1 MEAVSRRRRE
11 LQESAG
17 FDLGK
22 VRTPLVIMLA
32 FWAIG
37 ILGYVWGRPFYLLNF
52 GYIGSAIGVGIGLYG
67 VLPRPR
73 KVFGRK
79 LTQFLVGG
87 YMVGLLGLLARE
99 NMQLSGFFFY
109 LLTGFFAGAVIHYL
123 VAKIFGPFLF
133 GRGWCGWACWTAMIL
148 DLLPFSRSRGRLPG
162 KWGHFRYLMFAM
174 TLGLVLTLLFLLHYR
189 VEFNSVEELYW
200 LLAGNGVYY
209 AVGIGSAFT
218 LKDNRA
224 FCKYVCPI
232 VLPLKTTSRFSLIK
246 IGGNPALCD
255 ECGAC
260 MRVCPMDIRIS
271 DYIKSRGRVLS
282 TECIFCL
289 TCINSCPRDV
299 LDITFGVDAGTK
311 ELLRERSVPPD
322 S

>member
-1 MEAVSRRRRE
+1 MR
-11 LQESAG
+11 
-17 FDLGK
+17 K
-22 VRTPLVIMLA
+22 VRTPLVIMLV

-37 ILGYVWGRPFYLLNF
+37 ILGYAGGRPFYLLNF
-52 GYIGSAIGVGIGLYG
+52 GYIGSAIGVGMGLYG

-73 KVFGRK
+73 KILGRK

-87 YMVGLLGLLARE
+87 YMLGLLGLLARE

-123 VAKIFGPFLF
+123 VAKIFGPLLF
-133 GRGWCGWACWTAMIL
+133 GRSWCGWACWTAMIL
-148 DLLPFSRSRGRLPG
+148 DLLPFSRNRGRLPG
-162 KWGHFRYLMFAM
+162 RWGYFRYVMFAM

-200 LLAGNGVYY
+200 LLAGNSVYY
-209 AVGIGSAFT
+209 TVGVGLAFT

-232 VLPLKTTSRFSLIK
+232 VLPLKAASRFSLIK

-260 MRVCPMDIRIS
+260 AKVCPMDIRIPE
-271 DYIKSRGRVLS
+271 YIKSRGRVLS
-282 TECIFCL
+282 TECIFCQ
-289 TCINSCPRDV
+289 TCTNSCPRNV
-299 LDITFGVDAGTK
+299 LHITFGADVGTK
-311 ELLRERSVPPD
+311 ELLREHSVLQAGT
-322 S
+322 

>member
-1 MEAVSRRRRE
+1 M
-11 LQESAG
+11 QKSAAI
-17 FDLGK
+17 DVKK

-32 FWAIG
+32 FWVVG
-37 ILGYVWGRPFYLLNF
+37 FLGYAGGRPFYLLNF
-52 GYIGSAIGVGIGLYG
+52 GYIGTAIGVGMGLYG
-67 VLPRPR
+67 VLPRQ
-73 KVFGRK
+73 KKILGRK

-87 YMVGLLGLLARE
+87 YMLGLLGLLARE

-109 LLTGFFAGAVIHYL
+109 LFTGFFAGAVIHYL
-123 VAKIFGPFLF
+123 VAKIFGPLLF
-133 GRGWCGWACWTAMIL
+133 GRGWCGWACWTAMVL
-148 DLLPFSRSRGRLPG
+148 DLLPFSRSKGRLPG
-162 KWGHFRYLMFAM
+162 RWGHFRYVMFAM
-174 TLGLVLTLLFLLHYR
+174 TLGLVLTLLFLLRYR

-209 AVGIGSAFT
+209 TVGIGLAFT

-232 VLPLKTTSRFSLIK
+232 VLPLKTASRFSLIK

-260 MRVCPMDIRIS
+260 ARVCPMDIRIP

-282 TECIFCL
+282 TECIFCQ
-289 TCINSCPRDV
+289 TCINSCPRGT
-299 LDITFGVDAGTK
+299 LRITFGVDAGFK
-311 ELLRERSVPPD
+311 ELLREHSVPVD
-322 S
+322 KIEA